1 LVFFV
6 LGGGRR
12 VKNYERF
19 IDPQAKG
26 DEMKGNASIIF
37 AFVCI
42 AAIISTGCMGS
53 APADIPVQEV
63 TAPAAS
69 PAISQ
74 NLTPAESPV
83 IENVSALKEESTN
96 APVMENTTVPAE
108 VSATI
113 PPMNADPI
121 LHRYVFRWP
130 NAVENN
136 LYGYEYKFYPDGS
149 VIYKYG
155 IVTEVSSNLKIN
167 PTQQMGGTWT
177 NIGNS
182 NYLVKILPEGKS
194 GQYYTREYT
203 LVPEY
208 EDPLYPG
215 KIYREHIESNYERDA
230 IFPGYE
236 KTDRMYFPERAKID

>member
-1 LVFFV
+1 
-6 LGGGRR
+6 
-12 VKNYERF
+12 
-19 IDPQAKG
+19 
-26 DEMKGNASIIF
+26 MKGNASIIF
-37 AFVCI
+37 AFMCI
-42 AAIISTGCMGS
+42 TAIFSAGCMGS
-53 APADIPVQEV
+53 APADIPVKVV
-63 TAPAAS
+63 TTPAAS
-69 PAISQ
+69 PTIPE
-74 NLTPAESPV
+74 NPTTVESPV
-83 IENVSALKEESTN
+83 IENVSAPKEETTD
-96 APVMENTTVPAE
+96 APSVENITGTAMD
-108 VSATI
+108 SATI

-136 LYGYEYKFYPDGS
+136 MYGYEYKFYPDGS

-182 NYLVKILPEGKS
+182 NYLVKILPEGQS

-203 LVPEY
+203 LVTEY

-215 KIYREHIESNYERDA
+215 KIYKEHIESNYERDA

-236 KTDRMYFPERAKID
+236 MTDRMYFPERAKID